1 MSGLEANKPAYDEW
15 MYWTQVVID
24 RLTSIV
30 HVYNKPPYSDVFMPE
45 HTRQTRIAAVVDL
58 LRRLHGLTDEDSTA
72 LPQAHL
78 RDSKDEQVIADL
90 QQLLKNLLQHLPQ
103 FSTDMQ
109 QLLKSPWYDDCA
121 GRVAND
127 LFKGPNGKLDEG
139 IGSGQPDHGR
149 LPARL
154 EAMLE
159 REWMGDSRP
168 MRLEAPPKA
177 HIADRQD
184 VAKLWAKRN
193 TPLRTAGRID

>member
-1 MSGLEANKPAYDEW
+1 MSSHQASKPAYDEW

-45 HTRQTRIAAVVDL
+45 HTRQTRIASVVDL
-58 LRRLHGLTDEDSTA
+58 LRRLHSLTDEDSTA
-72 LPQAHL
+72 LPLAQ
-78 RDSKDEQVIADL
+78 RDTKDEQVIADL
-90 QQLLKNLLQHLPQ
+90 QPLLKDVLQHLPQ

-109 QLLKSPWYDDCA
+109 QLLKSHWFDNCA

-139 IGSGQPDHGR
+139 IGSGLADHGR

-154 EAMLE
+154 DAMLE

-168 MRLEAPPKA
+168 LRLEAPPKA
-177 HIADRQD
+177 HINDRQD

-193 TPLRTAGRID
+193 TLLRTAGRID